1 MKNNTQK
8 LFIIT
13 LFTNAPLHMDT
24 NANNRRGRESIRPN
38 AHVQQTAAGNIEFS
52 VNYTNESMR
61 CDRL

>member
-1 MKNNTQK
+1 
-8 LFIIT
+8 
-13 LFTNAPLHMDT
+13 MDT

-61 CDRL
+61 CDRLWSEFATPQRYGCIEFHTQAR